1 MLEDLTTDK
10 KVIGIK
16 QSQKAVEDG
25 EAGKAFVALDCE
37 DNVKQPFL
45 NLCRINNVQV
55 VMAESMEQL
64 GQACGISVG
73 AAVAVI
79 LL

>member
-1 MLEDLTTDK
+1 MLEDLSTDK
-10 KVIGIK
+10 KVTGIK

-25 EAGKAFVALDCE
+25 EALKAYVASDCD

-45 NLCRINNVQV
+45 DLCKQKDVQV
-55 VMAESMEQL
+55 VMADSMEQL

-79 LL
+79 LS